1 MSFSFISAAYAAG
14 APDASGAVFPPFDQS
29 TFAGQLFWLAVTFG
43 LTYILM
49 SKVALPRVAGIIA
62 DRRAKIESDLNLAA
76 QAQKAAEDAA
86 KTFEANL
93 AKAKANAQGIAQSAR
108 DVASKE
114 ADARRHQVEA
124 DLSAKMA
131 AAEKTI
137 AATKAK
143 AMANVEGI
151 ASDAAAAI
159 VERLT
164 GVAPKAADVAGAL
177 AALAK
182 K

>member
-14 APDASGAVFPPFDQS
+14 APDAGGAVFPPFDQS

-76 QAQKAAEDAA
+76 QAQKSAEDAVKA
-86 KTFEANL
+86 FDANI
-93 AKAKANAQGIAQSAR
+93 AQAKANAQGIAQSAR
-108 DVASKE
+108 DTASKE
-114 ADARRHQVEA
+114 ADSRRHQVEA
-124 DLSAKMA
+124 DLSAKMVK
-131 AAEKTI
+131 AEQTI

-151 ASDAAAAI
+151 ASEAAAAI

-164 GVAPKAADVAGAL
+164 GAAPKAADLAGAL
-177 AALAK
+177 ADLAK

>member
-1 MSFSFISAAYAAG
+1 MSFSFIGAAHAAG
-14 APDASGAVFPPFDQS
+14 APAAGGAFPPFDAS

-43 LTYILM
+43 LTYVLM
-49 SKVALPRVAGIIA
+49 SRIALPRVAGIIA
-62 DRRAKIESDLNLAA
+62 DRRAKIEGDLKMAA
-76 QAQKAAEDAA
+76 EAQKSAENAA
-86 KTFEANL
+86 KAFEADI
-93 AKAKANAQGIAQSAR
+93 AKAKVDAQSIAQTAR
-108 DVASKE
+108 DAAAKD

-124 DLSAKMA
+124 ELSAKLV

-137 AATKAK
+137 GETKAK

-151 ASDAAAAI
+151 ASEAAAAI

-164 GVAPKAADVAGAL
+164 GAAPKAADVTSAL

>member
-1 MSFSFISAAYAAG
+1 MSFSVISAAYAAG
-14 APDASGAVFPPFDQS
+14 APAPGGVFPPFDQS

-49 SKVALPRVAGIIA
+49 SRVALPRVAGIIE

-76 QAQKAAEDAA
+76 QAQKSAEDAVKA
-86 KTFEANL
+86 FDANI
-93 AKAKANAQGIAQSAR
+93 AQAKANAQGIAQSAR
-108 DVASKE
+108 DAASKE
-114 ADARRHQVEA
+114 ADTRRHQVEA
-124 DLSAKMA
+124 DLSARMA
-131 AAEKTI
+131 KAEQTI

-151 ASDAAAAI
+151 ASEAAAAI

-164 GVAPKAADVAGAL
+164 GAAPKAAELAGAL
-177 AALAK
+177 ADLAK

>member
-1 MSFSFISAAYAAG
+1 MSLSVIGAAYAAG
-14 APDASGAVFPPFDQS
+14 APEAGGVFPPFDAS

-49 SKVALPRVAGIIA
+49 SRIALPRVAEIIA

-76 QAQKAAEDAA
+76 QAQKSAEDAA
-86 KTFEANL
+86 KAFEANI
-93 AKAKANAQGIAQSAR
+93 AQAKANAQGIAQSAR
-108 DVASKE
+108 DAASKE
-114 ADARRHQVEA
+114 ADARRHQVET
-124 DLSAKMA
+124 DLSAKMMK
-131 AAEKTI
+131 AEQTI

-164 GVAPKAADVAGAL
+164 GAVPKAADVAGAL
-177 AALAK
+177 ADLAK